1 MEQEVFPRCGPY
13 LQTLWFAVELHAL
26 RQKGHSMLLGKYLP
40 ASVLRELEVE
50 FWVGPVDQ
58 GAGWRRKVVGIDDPP
73 LDDAGVR
80 CEEVAA

>member
-26 RQKGHSMLLGKYLP
+26 RQKGHSMLFGKYLP
-40 ASVLRELEVE
+40 ASVLRELKVE
-50 FWVGPVDQ
+50 FWVGPVDE
-58 GAGWRRKVVGIDDPP
+58 GAGWRRQPVGTDCST
-73 LDDAGVR
+73 LDEVGER